1 VAIGAV
7 RLFDRRF
14 CQKRKNPSKS
24 AKKTIGIVTPIAI
37 FAPIVRELGCDGVG
51 DAVIELV
58 LDAVV
63 ALLRLDAG
71 DTVLL
76 ADDGND

>member
-1 VAIGAV
+1 M
-7 RLFDRRF
+7 
-14 CQKRKNPSKS
+14 
-24 AKKTIGIVTPIAI
+24 GIVTPIAI
-37 FAPIVRELGCDGVG
+37 FAPIVRELGCDRVG
-51 DAVIELV
+51 DTVIELV

-76 ADDGND
+76 AEDGND